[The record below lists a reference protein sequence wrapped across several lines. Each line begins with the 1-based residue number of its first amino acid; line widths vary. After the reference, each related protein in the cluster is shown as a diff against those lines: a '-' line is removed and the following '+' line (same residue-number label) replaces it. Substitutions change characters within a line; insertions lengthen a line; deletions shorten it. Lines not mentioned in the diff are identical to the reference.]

1 MARIFIGTSSLLA
14 VLRFSSV
21 SSFSPP
27 SSFYTR
33 RQNDATTSLSM
44 AGAGMGMG
52 MGVKSKKNNK
62 KGSGKKP
69 NKDGGSTSPHDVGRA
84 LLRSEKL
91 YDELMAEAAK
101 VEREEPSSIDEIYG
115 PIPGETMDVTTE
127 YIIAARGKQGASLIP
142 KAATDW
148 VPVAQICLVRSVPV
162 DESETNRDEHKE
174 IESAVQA
181 AVSYYCREINY
192 IAARSA
198 PSVFGSLPRNNVE
211 YSVEPIDS
219 FFQHVYED
227 VIEGRSNIDSENNMS
242 KSTAREIL
250 GLDAGCKDASLI
262 KQAYKKMSM
271 VHHPDRIANKENMSQ
286 NEIDEASKKF
296 LQVKMAYE
304 SLNSGVRG
312 EVNTN
317 GFSKSWYESLGGKA
331 RSEFMG
337 PIELM
342 SVEKASALCN
352 KAFKSAVVGI
362 DPDLTMSFV
371 ARNQASQ

>member
-1 MARIFIGTSSLLA
+1 MARIFFGTSAFMAAFLSN
-14 VLRFSSV
+14 V
-21 SSFSPP
+21 SSFSFS
-27 SSFYTR
+27 SSFHFR
-33 RQNDATTSLSM
+33 RQNDAITSLSM

-52 MGVKSKKNNK
+52 MGMKTKT
-62 KGSGKKP
+62 GKKA
-69 NKDGGSTSPHDVGRA
+69 KKEGASTSPYDVGRS
-84 LLRSEKL
+84 LRRSEKL

-101 VEREEPSSIDEIYG
+101 IEREEPSSIDQIYG
-115 PIPGETMDVTTE
+115 PIPGEMMDVTTE
-127 YIIAARGKQGASLIP
+127 YIIAARGKQGAPSIP

-148 VPVAQICLVRSVPV
+148 VPIAQICLVRSVPV

-181 AVSYYCREINY
+181 AVSYYCREINH

-198 PSVFGSLPRNNVE
+198 PSVFGSLPRNYVE
-211 YSVEPIDS
+211 YSAEPIDS

-227 VIEGRSNIDSENNMS
+227 VIEGRSSIDSENNLS

-271 VHHPDRIANKENMSQ
+271 LHHPDRIANKENMSQ
-286 NEIDEASKKF
+286 KEIDEASKKF

-304 SLNSGVRG
+304 SLNSGIRG
-312 EVNTN
+312 EMTTN

-337 PIELM
+337 SIELM

-362 DPDLTMSFV
+362 DPALTMSFV
-371 ARNQASQ
+371 ARNQAAH